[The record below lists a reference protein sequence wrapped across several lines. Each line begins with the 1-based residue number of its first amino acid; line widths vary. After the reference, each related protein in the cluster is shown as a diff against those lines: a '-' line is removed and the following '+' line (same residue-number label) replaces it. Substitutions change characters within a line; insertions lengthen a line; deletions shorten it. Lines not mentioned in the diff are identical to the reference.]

1 YVHKLYMPTYAVKQ
15 LHIPATS
22 SFIGAVVTG
31 VMLMIAA
38 PVVGHLSDR
47 FGRIRVMLYALIAV
61 GVTTYPLFVLLNR
74 YPTFQTLLLV

>member
-1 YVHKLYMPTYAVKQ
+1 MLLGAGVVAAATAFNYVHKLYMPTYAVKQ

-38 PVVGHLSDR
+38 PSWAT
-47 FGRIRVMLYALIAV
+47 FPIASV
-61 GVTTYPLFVLLNR
+61 AFA
-74 YPTFQTLLLV
+74 